1 MESQQVI
8 EPKPFP
14 KIANSIVE
22 LIGNTP
28 MMKLSKVTEGC
39 VADVIV
45 KLESHEPCSSVK
57 DRIAMSM
64 VIEAENNG

>member
-28 MMKLSKVTEGC
+28 MMKLSKVT
-39 VADVIV
+39 
-45 KLESHEPCSSVK
+45 
-57 DRIAMSM
+57 
-64 VIEAENNG
+64 

>member
-1 MESQQVI
+1 MI

-28 MMKLSKVTEGC
+28 MMKLNKVTEGC

-64 VIEAENNG
+64 VVEAEKKG

>member
-1 MESQQVI
+1 V
-8 EPKPFP
+8 
-14 KIANSIVE
+14 VE

-28 MMKLSKVTEGC
+28 LMRLSKVTKGC

-57 DRIAMSM
+57 DRLAMSM
-64 VIEAENNG
+64 ILEAEKRGEI